1 MQRSRLVP
9 VTSMNAGAS
18 RMWAYQRPPVSH
30 MRTRTSSA
38 IGTRM
43 IGAAYDAVLT
53 RDGRGYQPQQGRM

>member
-30 MRTRTSSA
+30 TRARTSS
-38 IGTRM
+38 IIEG
-43 IGAAYDAVLT
+43 G
-53 RDGRGYQPQQGRM
+53 